1 MSPEKLYVAWGEFKI
16 DFIRTNRE
24 VNKLLSYGFGHRL
37 VAKAYEVINFC
48 NWWFFPPKVSEIPT
62 GYINNLNPATP
73 INGKKLLKLIHLAI
87 QNWKAITYD
96 AT

>member
-48 NWWFFPPKVSEIPT
+48 N
-62 GYINNLNPATP
+62 
-73 INGKKLLKLIHLAI
+73 
-87 QNWKAITYD
+87 
-96 AT
+96 

>member
-1 MSPEKLYVAWGEFKI
+1 MI
-16 DFIRTNRE
+16 
-24 VNKLLSYGFGHRL
+24 
-37 VAKAYEVINFC
+37 
-48 NWWFFPPKVSEIPT
+48 FPSKVSEIPT

-96 AT
+96 ASCVTQPKEFIKKRFSLMNSILLH

>member
-1 MSPEKLYVAWGEFKI
+1 MIFTS
-16 DFIRTNRE
+16 
-24 VNKLLSYGFGHRL
+24 
-37 VAKAYEVINFC
+37 
-48 NWWFFPPKVSEIPT
+48 KVPEIPT
-62 GYINNLNPATP
+62 GYINNLKHATP